1 MNGGACIAAVLEHLK
16 PEDVQLLLANRGLP
30 SVGPKEDLTD
40 CLQVIPKG
48 LNLCLVTPGN
58 LGTG

>member
-40 CLQVIPKG
+40 CLQVLQKG
-48 LNLCLVTPGN
+48 LTLCSVAPGTM
-58 LGTG
+58 GSS